1 MIMSPDPCRNSQAP
15 ENAGPALAWIAR
27 GVAAACVCMALGTP
41 VHAGT
46 SPWFEATG
54 GAVRLISAGG
64 AAAADGTYRAALEI
78 RTEPGWKTYW
88 RYPGDSG
95 IGTSADFSGSQNIA
109 SAALAFPAPE
119 QHEDPYST
127 TIGYEGGAVLPI
139 VVKPASAGGDATLVA
154 DVSLGLCR
162 EVCVP
167 VSTRLEIPLG
177 PDTARDTTS
186 DKAIAAAIAKVP
198 APGSP
203 GDPLSVTGVEIESGT
218 PPTFRFTAHLAAP
231 DSPTDLFV
239 EGPAGSYLSVP
250 ALASRDGA
258 TAVFTLSS
266 EGLVHEGGTATLR
279 LTLVNGAKA
288 VEQRWTLD
296 TSAMD

>member
-1 MIMSPDPCRNSQAP
+1 MTIPPEPGRKSRAP
-15 ENAGPALAWIAR
+15 KNAGTVVAPFAR
-27 GVAAACVCMALGTP
+27 SAAAIVICMALGAP
-41 VHAGT
+41 ARADT

-54 GAVRLISAGG
+54 GAVRLISTGG

-95 IGTSADFSGSQNIA
+95 IGTSADFSGSQDVA
-109 SAALAFPAPE
+109 SAALVFPAPE
-119 QHEDPYST
+119 RHEDPYST

-139 VVKPASAGGDATLVA
+139 TVKPASTGGDATLVA

-186 DKAIAAAIAKVP
+186 EKAIAAALAKVP
-198 APGSP
+198 APASP

-231 DSPTDLFV
+231 DAAADLFV
-239 EGPAGSYLSVP
+239 EGPEGSYLSVP
-250 ALASRDGA
+250 VLASKDGD

-288 VEQRWTLD
+288 VDQSWTLD